1 MKSSQVEK
9 WFWLV
14 GGGPMQIPIL
24 RKLGENG
31 YKIIL
36 TDGNPDCPGKSFAE
50 LFYVTDIH
58 DAETQL
64 ALIPQIPIQAKE
76 GLRGITCIATDAHQ
90 TVAILATELGLPGI
104 SSELSKLIGDKVQ
117 LRKILTEIG
126 VYQPK
131 FLSFERTDDLDKITS
146 EIEDTFTENFKLIV
160 KPLGWSASRGIKTLD
175 DPSTIKFEIKKALE
189 VSRTGGIVVE
199 EAVIPDGNLA
209 SETSIETIVING
221 NVSFLNMV
229 DRVFGADL
237 IHFDD
242 IRLPKKLSLGVE
254 FGHINPSSRS
264 RAEVNA
270 VVSDLQKLMNHLKAI
285 GVYKDETLILKA
297 DILFSTKGPVIIE
310 ATPRCSGGWDSS
322 FSSPMRGLRIQELAI
337 EMALGHEITAED
349 WIGES
354 REFVAVASDANESSI
369 DCLGRTFFGG
379 INCDDPSS
387 ALSSALDSR
396 DANRSL

>member
-1 MKSSQVEK
+1 MKSSQEEK

-14 GGGPMQIPIL
+14 GGGPMQIPVL
-24 RKLGENG
+24 RKLRENG
-31 YKIIL
+31 YRIIL

-50 LFYVTDIH
+50 LFYATDIH
-58 DAETQL
+58 DASAQL
-64 ALIPQIPIQAKE
+64 ALIPQIPIPAKE
-76 GLRGITCIATDAHQ
+76 GLRGVTCIATDAHQ
-90 TVAILATELGLPGI
+90 TVARLATELGLDGI
-104 SSELSKLIGDKVQ
+104 SPELSKLIGDKVQ
-117 LRKILTEIG
+117 LRKILTEIN

-146 EIEDTFTENFKLIV
+146 EIEELLTGNFKLIV

-175 DPSTIKFEIKKALE
+175 DPSTIKFEIEKALE

-199 EAVIPDGNLA
+199 EAVIPDGKLA
-209 SETSIETIVING
+209 SETSIETIVIKG
-221 NVSFLNMV
+221 NVNFLNMV

-242 IRLPKKLSLGVE
+242 IRLPRKLSLGVE

-270 VVSDLQKLMNHLKAI
+270 VVNDLQKLMNHLKAV
-285 GVYKDETLILKA
+285 GVYRDETFILKA
-297 DILFSTKGPVIIE
+297 DILFSTTGPVIIE

-322 FSSPMRGLRIQELAI
+322 YSSPRRGLRIQELAI
-337 EMALGHEITAED
+337 EIALGHEINPKD
-349 WIGES
+349 WISES
-354 REFVAVASDANESSI
+354 REFVAVASDASESSV

-379 INCDDPSS
+379 VNCNNPRS
-387 ALSSALDSR
+387 AISSALDFR
-396 DANRSL
+396 DANQPL

>member
-1 MKSSQVEK
+1 
-9 WFWLV
+9 
-14 GGGPMQIPIL
+14 MQIPIL
-24 RKLGENG
+24 RKLSENG

-36 TDGNPDCPGKSFAE
+36 TDGNPDCQGKSFAE
-50 LFYVTDIH
+50 IFYATDIH
-58 DAETQL
+58 DAEAQL

-76 GLRGITCIATDAHQ
+76 GLRGVTCIATDAHQ
-90 TVAILATELGLPGI
+90 TVARLATELGLPGI

-126 VYQPK
+126 VHQPK

-146 EIEDTFTENFKLIV
+146 EIEVTFTENFKIIV

-175 DPSTIKFEIKKALE
+175 DPSTIKIEIEKALE
-189 VSRTGGIVVE
+189 VSRTGGIVIE
-199 EAVIPDGNLA
+199 EAVSPDGKLA
-209 SETSIETIVING
+209 SETSIETIVIKG

-242 IRLPKKLSLGVE
+242 IRLPRKLSLGVE

-285 GVYKDETLILKA
+285 GVYKDETFILKA

-322 FSSPMRGLRIQELAI
+322 FSSPMRGLRVQELAI
-337 EMALGHEITAED
+337 EIALGHEMTAED
-349 WIGES
+349 WISES
-354 REFVAVASDANESSI
+354 REFVAVVSDANESSI
-369 DCLGRTFFGG
+369 DCLGRTFFGS
-379 INCDDPSS
+379 INCNDPSS

-396 DANRSL
+396 DAKRSL

>member
-1 MKSSQVEK
+1 MVSSEVEK

-24 RKLGENG
+24 RKLRADG

-36 TDGNPDCPGKSFAE
+36 SDGNPDCPGKSFAD
-50 LFYVTDIH
+50 LFYTTDIH
-58 DAETQL
+58 DVEKQL
-64 ALIPQIPIQAKE
+64 ALIPQIPFQTKA
-76 GLRGITCIATDAHQ
+76 GLRGVTCIATDAHQ
-90 TVAILATELGLPGI
+90 TVARLATELSLPGI

-117 LRKILTEIG
+117 LRRILTGIN

-131 FLSFERTDDLDKITS
+131 FLSFERTDDLDDITS
-146 EIEDTFTENFKLIV
+146 EINEIFTDNFKLIV

-175 DPSTIKFEIKKALE
+175 DLSKIKIEIEKALK

-199 EAVIPDGNLA
+199 EAVNPDGKLA
-209 SETSIETIVING
+209 SETSIETLVIKG
-221 NVSFLNMV
+221 KVSFLNMV

-242 IRLPKKLSLGVE
+242 KRLPKKLSLGVE

-264 RAEVNA
+264 RDEINRVVN
-270 VVSDLQKLMNHLKAI
+270 DLQKLMKHLKEI
-285 GVYKDETLILKA
+285 GVYQDETFILKA

-322 FSSPMRGLRIQELAI
+322 FSSPMRGLRIQDLAI

-349 WIGES
+349 WIIES
-354 REFVAVASDANESSI
+354 RDYVAVVSDANEKSI
-369 DCLGRTFFGG
+369 DCLGRTFYGG
-379 INCDDPSS
+379 VNSNDPGS

-396 DANRSL
+396 EENRML

>member
-24 RKLGENG
+24 RKLRENG

-36 TDGNPDCPGKSFAE
+36 TDGNPNCPGKDFAE
-50 LFYVTDIH
+50 LFYATDIH

-76 GLRGITCIATDAHQ
+76 GLRGVTCIATDAHQ
-90 TVAILATELGLPGI
+90 TVARLATELGLAGI
-104 SSELSKLIGDKVQ
+104 SPELSKLIGDKVQ
-117 LRKILTEIG
+117 LRKILTEIN

-131 FLSFERTDDLDKITS
+131 FLSFERTDDLDKITT
-146 EIEDTFTENFKLIV
+146 EIEELLTGSFKLIV

-175 DPSTIKFEIKKALE
+175 HPSTIKFEIEKALE

-199 EAVIPDGNLA
+199 EVVIPDGKLA
-209 SETSIETIVING
+209 SETSIETIVIKG
-221 NVSFLNMV
+221 TVSFLNMV

-242 IRLPKKLSLGVE
+242 NRLPRKLSLGVE

-264 RAEVNA
+264 RFEITEVVN
-270 VVSDLQKLMNHLKAI
+270 DLQKLMNHLKAI
-285 GVYKDETLILKA
+285 GVYKDETFLLKA

-322 FSSPMRGLRIQELAI
+322 YSSPKRGLRIQELAI
-337 EMALGHEITAED
+337 EMALGHEINAKD
-349 WIGES
+349 WISES
-354 REFVAVASDANESSI
+354 REFVAVASDANEHSV

-379 INCDDPSS
+379 ANSNDPSS

-396 DANRSL
+396 DAHQSL